1 MAVLKVIEL
10 MASSDKS
17 FEDAVQNGVKKASET
32 IKHIRSAYVKDHS
45 ATVKDG
51 KVHEYRVDLKISFV
65 VD

>member
-10 MASSDKS
+10 MASSEKS
-17 FEDAVQNGVKKASET
+17 FEDAVGNGVKKAAET
-32 IKHIRSAYVKDHS
+32 IKHIRSAYVQDHS
-45 ATVKDG
+45 VTVKDG

>member
-10 MASSDKS
+10 MASSEKS

-32 IKHIRSAYVKDHS
+32 IKHIRSAYVQDHS